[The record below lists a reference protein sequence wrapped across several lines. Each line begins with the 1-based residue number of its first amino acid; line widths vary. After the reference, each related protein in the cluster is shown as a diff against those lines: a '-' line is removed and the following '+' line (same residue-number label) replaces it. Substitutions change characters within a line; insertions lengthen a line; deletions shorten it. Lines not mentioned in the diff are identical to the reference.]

1 MGVGVGV
8 GVGVV
13 EALYVDSEI
22 DEVWEGEG
30 EEDTTGDGATLTGTL
45 VATVE
50 AEYEVDEEDTV
61 VELPDG
67 LGTQRLFRERL
78 RLGAGGAWT

>member
-1 MGVGVGV
+1 MW
-8 GVGVV
+8 
-13 EALYVDSEI
+13 VDSEV
-22 DEVWEGEG
+22 DEEWEE

-45 VATVE
+45 VATAVE